1 MQENNKKRGQLSQ
14 GERIEIYALRKQEV
28 SLKGI
33 GRILKRAHTTIS
45 KELDRNSI
53 YLGLDRYRYDP
64 LKANEKARERRV
76 KANQKNTKLLKNPKM
91 LKLFEERFIAE
102 ADSQGIDEIIR
113 RMRKEW
119 IAMVYT
125 STMYSFIRRYK
136 PERERLLRYKSFGY
150 KKRKWKAKK
159 TALVGVPLIEA
170 RWEEINSREVF
181 GKWIW

>member
-113 RMRKEW
+113 RMRKE
-119 IAMVYT
+119 
-125 STMYSFIRRYK
+125 
-136 PERERLLRYKSFGY
+136 
-150 KKRKWKAKK
+150 
-159 TALVGVPLIEA
+159 
-170 RWEEINSREVF
+170 
-181 GKWIW
+181 